1 MDDKWPRVKCIKIF
15 CPLKDAILE
24 NMLST
29 RALNAW
35 KIQATIDP
43 EFYLKQIGLIH
54 KGAGTKISQ
63 AKAKI
68 RISRYEDPKRGRF
81 TRHKRRK
88 KGGESVRELLA
99 LFKPVVSTFICF
111 FYAVNIFF
119 YTL

>member
-1 MDDKWPRVKCIKIF
+1 MDDKLPCVKCFKIF

-35 KIQATIDP
+35 KIQATVDP
-43 EFYLKQIGLIH
+43 KFYLKQIGWIH
-54 KGAGTKISQ
+54 KGAGNKISQ

-68 RISRYEDPKRGRF
+68 GISRYEDPKRGRL

-88 KGGESVRELLA
+88 KGGESIRELWLY
-99 LFKPVVSTFICF
+99 S
-111 FYAVNIFF
+111 NQ
-119 YTL
+119 

>member
-54 KGAGTKISQ
+54 KGAGTKISK
-63 AKAKI
+63 ANAKI
-68 RISRYEDPKRGRF
+68 RISRSPVTRGGR
-81 TRHKRRK
+81 
-88 KGGESVRELLA
+88 KGGESVRELWLY
-99 LFKPVVSTFICF
+99 S
-111 FYAVNIFF
+111 NQ
-119 YTL
+119 